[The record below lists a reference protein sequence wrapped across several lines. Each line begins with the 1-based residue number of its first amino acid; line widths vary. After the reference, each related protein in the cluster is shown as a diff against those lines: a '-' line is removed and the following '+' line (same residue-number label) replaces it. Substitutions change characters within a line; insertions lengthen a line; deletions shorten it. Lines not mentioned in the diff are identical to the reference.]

1 MSDNSNFE
9 TYPIAPFTQYD
20 SWEPPMTP
28 EYHRVDAG
36 DPIAKLAWKLMVA
49 EAANAKLREELDAA
63 THSAR
68 IDEMTGLYKKNT
80 FHEHTNKLIEAGKT
94 VVVMLLDLTN
104 FKQLNDEEGHEAGDL
119 RIKDVARILEY
130 ACTVAD
136 WFGRIGV
143 PMDSVLSRLGG
154 DEFGIAFAV
163 EGMSLDEAQIQ
174 YLEECTATQ
183 DKIDKMRDEGID
195 EEQINYFME
204 YGFDPVMLAKIKRG
218 LAPEEVAEV
227 FYDIIQNIFHN
238 HYMPSNGSPT
248 PDQGI
253 SIGFTVHGPNSN
265 EARQSSETLLRR
277 ADSAMYVDKA
287 RQRETLGLGVYDR
300 RASDRRTKDRR
311 SIIGRRRKDKVIIV

>member
-1 MSDNSNFE
+1 MSDSINFE

-28 EYHRVDAG
+28 EDQLIDAG
-36 DPIAKLAWKLMVA
+36 DPIARLAWKLMVA
-49 EAANAKLREELDAA
+49 EAANAELREELDVA

-80 FHEHTNKLIEAGKT
+80 FHEHTNELIEDGKT
-94 VVVMLLDLTN
+94 VVVMLLDLAN

-119 RIKDVARILEY
+119 RIQEVAHILEY

-143 PMDSVLSRLGG
+143 PLDSVLSRLGG

-163 EGMSLDEAQIQ
+163 DGMNLDEAQIQ

-183 DKIDKMRDEGID
+183 DKIDEMRAEGID

-238 HYMPSNGSPT
+238 HYMPSNDSPT
-248 PDQGI
+248 PDQGV

-265 EARQSSETLLRR
+265 EDGQSSETLLSR
-277 ADSAMYVDKA
+277 ADSAMYVDKEK
-287 RQRETLGLGVYDR
+287 QRETLGLGVYDR
-300 RASDRRTKDRR
+300 RASDRRTKERR
-311 SIIGRRRKDKVIIV
+311 SIFGRRRKDKIKVV